1 MLEPRLK
8 GTRALSD
15 KRALGIRVLTPGP
28 ASSPS
33 PLTLRNADGHF
44 GVSNSIDPE
53 LLEEFRLA
61 EESRALFGE
70 LQRPIEPWIALQLAR
85 TDGSLLRRELERLTR
100 LKQAGCAVFL
110 GGLIADSLDRINLV
124 LSRRARELRAVV
136 VASDVPLDP
145 AHFEFVLGLL
155 LRDGASTPL
164 PGEIRL
170 KAAEVDLYLNASTR
184 GVVDTVQELPH
195 GVDADLLLDLRRAET
210 FVHAL
215 ASVRPKL
222 EFWEAF
228 LLAVGG
234 QCGLR
239 QTSPGVRA
247 FAELDVL
254 YGALVELRL
263 KKALLA
269 RALRQ
274 YVACLPIGH
283 YSADTMELAFSFILA
298 SSEGCRRTR
307 QWMESPEQFKR
318 EAAIRVEGVIS
329 RAQNYLT
336 ALRATA

>member
-1 MLEPRLK
+1 M
-8 GTRALSD
+8 SD
-15 KRALGIRVLTPGP
+15 TLALGIRVLSPGP
-28 ASSPS
+28 SPSVS

-44 GVSNSIDPE
+44 GVSNSIDPQ

-70 LQRPIEPWIALQLAR
+70 LQRPIAPWIALQLVR
-85 TDGSLLRRELERLTR
+85 TDRSLLRRELERLNR

-110 GGLIADSLDRINLV
+110 GGLIDDSLDRINLT
-124 LSRRARELRAVV
+124 LSRRVRELRAVV

-145 AHFEFVLGLL
+145 AYFEFVLGLL

-170 KAAEVDLYLNASTR
+170 KAAEVDLYLNASTG
-184 GVVDTVQELPH
+184 GVVDTVQELPQ
-195 GVDADLLLDLRRAET
+195 GVDAHLLQDLRRAQT
-210 FVHAL
+210 YVHSL

-222 EFWEAF
+222 ELWEAF
-228 LLAVGG
+228 SLAVRG
-234 QCGLR
+234 QCDLK

-247 FAELDVL
+247 PAELDVL
-254 YGALVELRL
+254 SRALVELRL
-263 KKALLA
+263 KTALLA
-269 RALRQ
+269 SALRQ

-298 SSEGCRRTR
+298 SPEGCRRAR
-307 QWMESPEQFKR
+307 QWMESPERFKR